1 MKVAF
6 PSLYFVK
13 ILPVLK
19 SVAFTWCFEW
29 VTVVETVLSN
39 FLEIFRNSNFVK
51 YSKTLY

>member
-6 PSLYFVK
+6 SILYFVK

-19 SVAFTWCFEW
+19 SVAFTWCLEW
-29 VTVVETVLSN
+29 VAVVETILSN
-39 FLEIFRNSNFVK
+39 FLEIFRNSNFVR